1 MLCQISRRSSCV
13 GSPRSQRL
21 KQTTVTGA
29 VQPTRRQFGA
39 QLLTIGV
46 GLLSSAGASLA
57 AEKDSAGTS
66 SSSSSS
72 SSTAQ
77 APSSI
82 SIAPINSS
90 AKSYMDMR
98 DDAMEYQCT
107 GGMFDCD
114 GDRRDFAHKQ
124 WMDWLESGGTPK
136 RIRDGKPE
144 GPRSF

>member
-1 MLCQISRRSSCV
+1 MLLMLA
-13 GSPRSQRL
+13 RL
-21 KQTTVTGA
+21 VRAALETKWGHRTLLLLVVVVKQQVL
-29 VQPTRRQFGA
+29 P
-39 QLLTIGV
+39 LV
-46 GLLSSAGASLA
+46 GLRSHH
-57 AEKDSAGTS
+57 S

-72 SSTAQ
+72 SQGPT
-77 APSSI
+77 SI

-98 DDAMEYQCT
+98 DDAMEYQCK

-136 RIRDGKPE
+136 RIRDGKPA
-144 GPRSF
+144 GPRSY

>member
-1 MLCQISRRSSCV
+1 M
-13 GSPRSQRL
+13 
-21 KQTTVTGA
+21 
-29 VQPTRRQFGA
+29 
-39 QLLTIGV
+39 LTIGV

-57 AEKDSAGTS
+57 AEKDSAGT